1 MFSDEET
8 EAWAASQVS
17 ARLPWPGGGAG
28 VDAGLRLSL
37 CPRKGGFEGRGKAS
51 VVFTAL
57 RLSPGDPGVA
67 QRQAQFMSRVL
78 ARAQRCHPD
87 TRTSCRT
94 SSRGPSLSGKDW
106 VSGGAGVGTHGDR
119 ASRLR

>member
-1 MFSDEET
+1 M
-8 EAWAASQVS
+8 
-17 ARLPWPGGGAG
+17 G
-28 VDAGLRLSL
+28 AGLRLPL

-87 TRTSCRT
+87 TRTSCRP
-94 SSRGPSLSGKDW
+94 SSRGPSLPGKDW
-106 VSGGAGVGTHGDR
+106 VSGGGGGQVQGPTGTGQAVSVDNR
-119 ASRLR
+119 PQLPQRGFC